1 MPNETNNVEVPASK
15 NENKEKKA
23 LVKHK
28 KALQKRPNPFLYYPA
43 ARIYARLLCKFKFNM
58 VESGE
63 RVKGPALLISNHT
76 SNDDYKF
83 IAAAVRPAR
92 ITFLVTYH
100 FFTFKKLAPW
110 LKAIGAIPKYQ
121 FTTDLEAM
129 RKIQYVVQKEKGVV
143 YIAPEGT
150 IYGSG
155 HLGYISPAIAK
166 MVRFLKVPVYACKI
180 EGAGLGNAKWSVH
193 KHKGKVSIQTKKII
207 DGAESTTLT
216 TDQIMERITSY
227 LTYNEF
233 DFQKRENFK
242 IKGDDKALGFET
254 MYYKCPSCGSEFKLR
269 TEGND
274 VYCPECGARATFQD
288 DFTFK
293 WAGDKQYFEN
303 YSQWYDWQYD
313 AVKKE
318 VEKPDFKMEAEVDYG
333 IDRPGVDN
341 YVKVGHGVLTFTH
354 DGWDYNGTYMDRQIH
369 EHDDP
374 LTVFIAT
381 LKAGKH
387 FELPN
392 RDGHNRVFYP
402 EDGNTSMKWHLA
414 SLALS
419 ESLKQ

>member
-1 MPNETNNVEVPASK
+1 MSDET
-15 NENKEKKA
+15 EKTKA
-23 LVKHK
+23 VAQRRKV
-28 KALQKRPNPFLYYPA
+28 LQKKPNPFLYLPV
-43 ARIYARLLCKFKFNM
+43 ARIGARLLCKFKFNLK
-58 VESGE
+58 ESGV

-100 FFTFKKLAPW
+100 FFTFKKFAPW

-129 RKIQYVVQKEKGVV
+129 RKIQYVIQKENGVV

-150 IYGSG
+150 VYASG

-166 MVRFLKVPVYACKI
+166 MIRFLKVPVYACRI
-180 EGAGLGNAKWSVH
+180 EGAGLGNAKWSTY
-193 KHKGKVSIQTKKII
+193 KHKGKVSIHTEKII
-207 DGAESTTLT
+207 DGPEATSLSRDE
-216 TDQIMERITSY
+216 IMQRITSY

-233 DFQKRENFK
+233 DFQKRENV
-242 IKGDDKALGFET
+242 IVKGDDKAVGFET
-254 MYYKCPSCGSEFKLR
+254 MFYKCPCCGSEFKIK

-274 VYCPECGARATFQD
+274 VICTECGAKATFQD

-293 WAGDKQYFEN
+293 WSTDKQYFGN
-303 YSQWYDWQYD
+303 YSQWYDWQYSC
-313 AVKKE
+313 VKEE
-318 VEKPDFKMEAEVDYG
+318 VAKPDFKMEAEVDYG
-333 IDRPGVDN
+333 IDKPGVDN
-341 YVKVGHGVLTFTH
+341 YIKVGRGKLTFTH
-354 DGWDYNGTYMDRQIH
+354 EGWDYNGTYDGKTIH
-369 EHDDP
+369 EHDAP
-374 LTVFIAT
+374 LAVFIAT
-381 LKAGKH
+381 LRAGKH

-402 EDGNTSMKWHLA
+402 DNPMTSMKWHLA

-419 ESLKQ
+419 EELKA

>member
-1 MPNETNNVEVPASK
+1 MPED
-15 NENKEKKA
+15 NKKKTA
-23 LVKHK
+23 LAEQK
-28 KALQKRPNPFLYYPA
+28 KRIQKKPNPLLYLPV
-43 ARIYARLLCKFKFNM
+43 ARIYARLMCRFKFNL

-92 ITFLVTYH
+92 INFLVTYH
-100 FFTFKKLAPW
+100 FFTFKKFAPW
-110 LKAIGAIPKYQ
+110 LRAIGAIPKYQ

-129 RKIQYVVQKEKGVV
+129 RKIQYVIQKEKGVV

-150 IYGSG
+150 VYGSG

-166 MVRFLKVPVYACKI
+166 MIRFLKAPVYACRI
-180 EGAGLGNAKWSVH
+180 EGAGLGNAKWSTY
-193 KHKGKVSIQTKKII
+193 KHKGKVSIHTEKII
-207 DGAESTTLT
+207 DAEESTSLSK
-216 TDQIMERITSY
+216 DEIMDRITGY

-233 DFQKRENFK
+233 EFQKREHVTVAGN
-242 IKGDDKALGFET
+242 DKAVGFET
-254 MYYKCPSCGSEFKLR
+254 MFYKCPCCGSEFRMK

-274 VYCPECGARATFQD
+274 VWCTECGTRATFQD
-288 DFTFK
+288 DFTFR
-293 WAGDKQYFEN
+293 WNTEKQYFEN
-303 YSQWYDWQYD
+303 YSQWYDWQYQTVRD
-313 AVKKE
+313 E
-318 VEKPDFKMEAEVDYG
+318 VAKPDFKMEAEVDYG
-333 IDRPGVDN
+333 IDQPGVDN
-341 YVKVGHGVLTFTH
+341 YIKVGHGKLTFTH
-354 DGWDYNGTYMDRQIH
+354 DGWDYVGTYKDRQIQ

-374 LTVFIAT
+374 LSVFLAT
-381 LKAGKH
+381 LKAGHH

-402 EDGNTSMKWHLA
+402 ENGIESMKWHLA

>member
-1 MPNETNNVEVPASK
+1 MPED
-15 NENKEKKA
+15 NKKTTALAEQKKRIQ
-23 LVKHK
+23 K
-28 KALQKRPNPFLYYPA
+28 KPNPLLYLPV
-43 ARIYARLLCKFKFNM
+43 ARIYARLMCRFKFNL

-92 ITFLVTYH
+92 INFLVTYH
-100 FFTFKKLAPW
+100 FFTFKKFAPW
-110 LKAIGAIPKYQ
+110 LRAIGAIPKYQ

-129 RKIQYVVQKEKGVV
+129 RKIQYVIQKEKGVV

-150 IYGSG
+150 VYGSG

-166 MVRFLKVPVYACKI
+166 MIRFLKAPVYACRI
-180 EGAGLGNAKWSVH
+180 EGAGLGNAKWSTY
-193 KHKGKVSIQTKKII
+193 KHKGKVSIHTEKII
-207 DGAESTTLT
+207 DADESTSLSK
-216 TDQIMERITSY
+216 DEIMDRITGY

-233 DFQKRENFK
+233 EFQKREHVTVEGN
-242 IKGDDKALGFET
+242 DKAVGFET
-254 MYYKCPSCGSEFKLR
+254 MFYKCPCCGSEFRMK

-274 VYCPECGARATFQD
+274 VWCTECGTRATFQD
-288 DFTFK
+288 DFTFR
-293 WAGDKQYFEN
+293 WNTEKQYFEN
-303 YSQWYDWQYD
+303 YSQWYDWQYQT
-313 AVKKE
+313 VKDE
-318 VEKPDFKMEAEVDYG
+318 VAKPDFKMEAEVDYG
-333 IDRPGVDN
+333 IDQPGVDN
-341 YVKVGHGVLTFTH
+341 YIKVGHGKLTFTH
-354 DGWDYNGTYMDRQIH
+354 DGWDYVGTYKDRQIQ

-374 LTVFIAT
+374 LSVFLAT
-381 LKAGKH
+381 LKAGHH

-402 EDGNTSMKWHLA
+402 ENGNESMKWHLA

>member
-1 MPNETNNVEVPASK
+1 MSDET
-15 NENKEKKA
+15 EKTKA
-23 LVKHK
+23 VAQRRKV
-28 KALQKRPNPFLYYPA
+28 LQKKPNPFLYLPV
-43 ARIYARLLCKFKFNM
+43 ARIGARLLCKFKFNLK
-58 VESGE
+58 ESGV

-100 FFTFKKLAPW
+100 FFTFKKFAPW

-150 IYGSG
+150 VYASG

-166 MVRFLKVPVYACKI
+166 MIRFLKVPVYACRI
-180 EGAGLGNAKWSVH
+180 EGAGLGNAKWSTY
-193 KHKGKVSIQTKKII
+193 KHKGKVSIHTEKII
-207 DGAESTTLT
+207 DGPEATSLSRDE
-216 TDQIMERITSY
+216 IMQRITSY

-233 DFQKRENFK
+233 DFQKRENV
-242 IKGDDKALGFET
+242 IVKGDDKAVGFET
-254 MYYKCPSCGSEFKLR
+254 MFYKCPCCGSEFKIK

-274 VYCPECGARATFQD
+274 VICTECGAKATFQD

-293 WAGDKQYFEN
+293 WSTDKQYFEN
-303 YSQWYDWQYD
+303 YSQWYDWQYSC
-313 AVKKE
+313 VKEE
-318 VEKPDFKMEAEVDYG
+318 VANPGFRMEAEVDYG
-333 IDRPGVDN
+333 IDKPGVDN
-341 YVKVGHGVLTFTH
+341 YIKVGRGKLTFTH
-354 DGWDYNGTYMDRQIH
+354 EGWDYDGTYDGKTIH

-374 LTVFIAT
+374 LAVFIVT
-381 LKAGKH
+381 LKAGHH

-402 EDGNTSMKWHLA
+402 ENPMTSMKWHLA

-419 ESLKQ
+419 EELKA